1 MSQTILKMEQKS
13 GTLSIIN
20 QMWIMKVG
28 NEIIYNTEVS
38 KSNLCDYNDAYI
50 LVRGGITSQQ
60 LLQHKYNVTIV
71 HHLLN
76 VSQKLMEQQ

>member
-20 QMWIMKVG
+20 QMRIMKVG

-50 LVRGGITSQQ
+50 LVRGGI
-60 LLQHKYNVTIV
+60 NVTAATV
-71 HHLLN
+71 TQ
-76 VSQKLMEQQ
+76 V